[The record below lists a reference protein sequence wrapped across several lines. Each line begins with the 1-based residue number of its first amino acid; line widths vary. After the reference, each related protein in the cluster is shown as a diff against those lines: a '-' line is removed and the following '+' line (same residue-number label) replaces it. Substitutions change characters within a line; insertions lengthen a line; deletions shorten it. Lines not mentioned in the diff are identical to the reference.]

1 MSTLVRPME
10 LLATLLTILGMVLIV
25 HESVLAQQDSKRTA
39 AVFKP
44 NLEFAVV
51 GGKSLQ
57 LDAYLPA
64 EKGPTQKGPTE
75 KDPAP
80 AIVLLHG
87 GGFTGGAKGGYTGEL
102 ARYLADH
109 GYAAFDINY
118 RLLGDLGPGA
128 TLRDAMAAAREDLDR
143 AVEHVVAES
152 KTYRIDPE
160 RLAVG
165 GGSAGAITVLLATYG
180 ETRSARRPNAVV
192 SLWGSM
198 YGQEK
203 AIKPGDPPVLLVH
216 GTADKTVPF
225 AHSEAIA
232 VAARKADADPV
243 LLRIENG
250 GHTLPL
256 NQRYQNRTIL
266 ESVTEFLDKRL
277 R

>member
-1 MSTLVRPME
+1 MSTLVRALE
-10 LLATLLTILGMVLIV
+10 LLAALLTILAIVLIG
-25 HESVLAQQDSKRTA
+25 HESALAQQDSKRTA

-44 NLEFAVV
+44 NIEYAVV
-51 GGKSLQ
+51 GRKSLR

-64 EKGPTQKGPTE
+64 EKGA
-75 KDPAP
+75 AP

-109 GYAAFDINY
+109 GYAAFDIDY

-152 KTYRIDPE
+152 KTYRIDPD

-165 GGSAGAITVLLATYG
+165 GGSAGAITVLMATYG
-180 ETRSARRPNAVV
+180 EARSARRPKAVV

-203 AIKPGDPPVLLVH
+203 AIKRGDPPVLLVH

-232 VAARKADADPV
+232 VAARKADVDPV

>member
-1 MSTLVRPME
+1 MLTVLCLFVIAPRS
-10 LLATLLTILGMVLIV
+10 ATAQLGLKRAGLSL
-25 HESVLAQQDSKRTA
+25 ES
-39 AVFKP
+39 
-44 NLEFAVV
+44 NIEYAVV
-51 GGKSLQ
+51 GGKSLR

-64 EKGPTQKGPTE
+64 A
-75 KDPAP
+75 KDPSP

-109 GYAAFDINY
+109 GYAAFDIDY
-118 RLLGDLGPGA
+118 RLMGDLGPGA
-128 TLRDAMAAAREDLDR
+128 TLQKAMAAAQEDLGR
-143 AVEHVVAES
+143 AVEHVVAKS
-152 KTYRIDPE
+152 KMYAIDTA

-165 GGSAGAITVLLATYG
+165 GGSAGAITALLATYG
-180 ETRSARRPNAVV
+180 ETRSAWRPKAVV
-192 SLWGSM
+192 SLWGGM

-203 AIKPGDPPVLLVH
+203 EIKPGDPPVCLVH

-225 AHSEAIA
+225 AHSASIA
-232 VAARKADADPV
+232 TAARKVEVDVV

-256 NQRYQNRTIL
+256 NEPFQGRTIL

>member
-1 MSTLVRPME
+1 ME
-10 LLATLLTILGMVLIV
+10 RRKAMLTALGVFATACRSATSR
-25 HESVLAQQDSKRTA
+25 ENSRKASP
-39 AVFKP
+39 VFKP
-44 NLEFAVV
+44 DIEYATV
-51 GGKSLQ
+51 GRKSLR

-64 EKGPTQKGPTE
+64 VKVPT
-75 KDPAP
+75 P

-102 ARYLADH
+102 ARHLAVE

-118 RLLGDLGPGA
+118 RLMGDLGPGA
-128 TLRDAMAAAREDLDR
+128 TLPKAMEAAREDLAR
-143 AVEHVVAES
+143 AVEHVTSNS
-152 KTYRIDPE
+152 KSYDIDPD

-165 GGSAGAITVLLATYG
+165 GGSAGAITALLATYG
-180 ETRSARRPNAVV
+180 EDRSARPPKAVV
-192 SLWGSM
+192 SLWGGM
-198 YGQEK
+198 YGQER

-232 VAARKADADPV
+232 TASRKAGVEVV

-256 NQRYQNRTIL
+256 NQRFKGRTIL
-266 ESVTEFLDKRL
+266 ESVTEFLDMQL
-277 R
+277 N

>member
-1 MSTLVRPME
+1 MDRRSAILTVMGI
-10 LLATLLTILGMVLIV
+10 LAFASRSAT
-25 HESVLAQQDSKRTA
+25 AQQDSKPA
-39 AVFKP
+39 GFVLKP
-44 NLEFAVV
+44 NLVYAVV
-51 GGKSLQ
+51 GGKSLR

-64 EKGPTQKGPTE
+64 GKRPS
-75 KDPAP
+75 P

-109 GYAAFDINY
+109 GYAAFDIDY

-128 TLRDAMAAAREDLDR
+128 TRQMAMKAAQEDLGR
-143 AVEHVVAES
+143 AVEHVVAEA
-152 KTYRIDPE
+152 KTYAIDPD

-165 GGSAGAITVLLATYG
+165 GGSAGAITALLATYG
-180 ETRSARRPNAVV
+180 ETRSARRPKAVV

-225 AHSEAIA
+225 AHSESIAI
-232 VAARKADADPV
+232 AARKAEVDQV
-243 LLRIENG
+243 VLRIENG

-256 NQRYQNRTIL
+256 NNRFQGRTIL
-266 ESVTEFLDKRL
+266 ESVAEFLDRRL